1 MKHSTKTFFV
11 LLIAVIVCIS
21 NFSLISA
28 AATIPE
34 ATPEFYVNDF
44 ANILS
49 EEDESILMNNAL
61 TLATEN
67 DGIQVVV
74 STIESLNGDTV
85 ENYATQMYN
94 KYGIGKNDMGIL
106 ILLSTGDRQIRVEVG
121 KAMEGYINDS
131 KAGRFM
137 DKYAIPYLKE
147 NKFNEGIISLQTA
160 FINEITTCVS
170 EEKNVTSTSD
180 PLPSIDFSIVFGVL
194 GIILFLA
201 LLIYI
206 IILISKKI
214 EKRKQLISDLNA
226 EIADLKKI
234 NSRLNDRN
242 ISDKQEL
249 TKVIASLEHNKHALE
264 YSLSKVQN
272 ELANLKDRYSR
283 VLKIY
288 PDSDTKVDEMIKAEQ
303 IQRDKEIAAS
313 VDSHISDV
321 IDLGPDK
328 DIVLRLSS
336 VISEYE
342 HLTSD
347 QKTYIKNDIS
357 KLKNLYILSL
367 HLEEEYKK
375 ELEEERIRKLTEKR
389 KKEAKSVTEEI
400 LAVISAIGCARAHH
414 LYKLNNAKDL
424 YDDLDSETKKYVER
438 SVISK
443 LNSLISAAKRDKEE
457 EERRRRESSYN
468 SYNSSSSSSSSFGG
482 FGGFGGSSGGGG
494 ASRGF

>member
-1 MKHSTKTFFV
+1 MKHSIKTFVV
-11 LLIAVIVCIS
+11 LLITVILCIS
-21 NFSLISA
+21 NFTLISA
-28 AATIPE
+28 STTIPE

-49 EEDESILMNNAL
+49 EEDESILMNKAL
-61 TLATEN
+61 TLANEN
-67 DGIQVVV
+67 DGIQIVV

-94 KYGIGKNDMGIL
+94 KYGIGKNDMGLL

-121 KAMEGYINDS
+121 KAMERYINDS

-137 DKYAIPYLKE
+137 DNYAIPYLKD
-147 NKFNEGIISLQTA
+147 NKFDEGIISLQDA
-160 FINEITTCVS
+160 LINEIVTCVS
-170 EEKNVTSTSD
+170 AENNVAPTSE
-180 PLPSIDFSIVFGVL
+180 PLPDIDFSIVFGVL
-194 GIILFLA
+194 GVILLLA
-201 LLIYI
+201 LLIFLI
-206 IILISKKI
+206 VLISKKI
-214 EKRKQLISDLNA
+214 EKLKELISNLNDQ
-226 EIADLKKI
+226 IANLKKA
-234 NSRLNDRN
+234 NSRLNARN
-242 ISDKQEL
+242 ASDKQEL
-249 TKVIASLEHNKHALE
+249 TKVIGSLEHNKHALE
-264 YSLSKVQN
+264 SSLSKVQN

-288 PDSDTKVDEMIKAEQ
+288 PDTDTKVDEMIKTEQ
-303 IQRDKEIAAS
+303 IARDKRIAAS

-367 HLEEEYKK
+367 HLEEEYQK
-375 ELEEERIRKLTEKR
+375 ELEKERIKKR
-389 KKEAKSVTEEI
+389 KKDAKSVTEKI

-414 LYKLNNAKDL
+414 LYKLNDAKDL
-424 YDDLDSETKKYVER
+424 YDDLDHETKKFVDH

-443 LNSLISAAKRDKEE
+443 LDSLISAAKRDKED

-468 SYNSSSSSSSSFGG
+468 SYSSSSRSSSSFGSSG